1 VLKENDSVEGFYYE
15 TNLHKYPNNYIGGH
29 GELIPFPCFV
39 QMVAPDHIVL
49 YDFGQNSSGVF
60 NFTAQKS
67 GIYHFSVHFGA
78 VYGVEKLILPTINV
92 NFTVSGAPI
101 KISLSSSLSQTYQE
115 ANVTLGFG
123 VNRPSEWLGYSLD
136 GQENVTVWENI
147 YQNWDKVMPP
157 EAGNLTLTGLV
168 NGVHTV
174 TVYANDTYGNMDSQT
189 VAFAVDADF
198 WVFPV
203 VLGVLVVVVVAAV
216 LLFYRRRKNP
226 E

>member
-1 VLKENDSVEGFYYE
+1 
-15 TNLHKYPNNYIGGH
+15 
-29 GELIPFPCFV
+29 
-39 QMVAPDHIVL
+39 MVAPDHIVL

-115 ANVTLGFG
+115 VNVTLGFG